1 LAYILSNGQRRSRDA
16 ACFAEACAKFREIRR
31 FAPGRMLWLRCPRLM
46 PRVLV
51 QFGELRGL
59 IYATDRG
66 RPGMGRTYIHFMERP
81 PLLACNSRGDQ
92 LYVLG
97 GDYRITRRGIEG

>member
-1 LAYILSNGQRRSRDA
+1 LAYILPNGQKRAHDA

-31 FAPGRMLWLRCPRLM
+31 FAPGRTLRLRCPRLM

-51 QFGELRGL
+51 QIGELRGL
-59 IYATDRG
+59 IYTTDRG
-66 RPGMGRTYIHFMERP
+66 MPGNRRTYIHFMERP

-97 GDYRITRRGIEG
+97 GEYRVTRRGIEG

>member
-1 LAYILSNGQRRSRDA
+1 LAYILSDRWLRARDA
-16 ACFAEACAKFREIRR
+16 VCVAEARAKFLEIQR
-31 FAPGRMLWLRCPRLM
+31 FAAERTVRLHCPRLM

-51 QFGELRGL
+51 GIGELRGL

-66 RPGMGRTYIHFMERP
+66 GPGVSRTYIHFMERP

-97 GDYRITRRGIEG
+97 GNYRVTRRGIEG